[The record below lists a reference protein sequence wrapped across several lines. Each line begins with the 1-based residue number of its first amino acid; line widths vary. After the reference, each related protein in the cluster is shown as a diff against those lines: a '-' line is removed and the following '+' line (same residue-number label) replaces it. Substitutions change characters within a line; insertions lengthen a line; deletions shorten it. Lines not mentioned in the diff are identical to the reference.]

1 MARRFEGERMARALC
16 LLLVLLSAL
25 CSCRPTATPA
35 YQDIKFDTSEYVKLA
50 ALGPGDIFEVRV
62 HGHSDLTGTHRVSTT
77 GEIDYPLV
85 GRIRVGG
92 LTSNQ
97 IADRVRIRLL
107 DGFLRQPHVT
117 VYVKQFNSKKVFV
130 LGQVKKPGMFAYQ
143 ESMNVVQAIAL
154 AGGFTGLAE
163 ENYVTVTREEGE
175 RKQHIRI
182 PVRNIV
188 ADQGSQN
195 FLLRPGDIVFVPE
208 AMM

>member
-1 MARRFEGERMARALC
+1 
-16 LLLVLLSAL
+16 
-25 CSCRPTATPA
+25 
-35 YQDIKFDTSEYVKLA
+35 
-50 ALGPGDIFEVRV
+50 
-62 HGHSDLTGTHRVSTT
+62 
-77 GEIDYPLV
+77 
-85 GRIRVGG
+85 
-92 LTSNQ
+92 
-97 IADRVRIRLL
+97 
-107 DGFLRQPHVT
+107 

>member
-1 MARRFEGERMARALC
+1 MARSLSLPFV
-16 LLLVLLSAL
+16 LVWAL
-25 CSCRPTATPA
+25 CSCRPTATPE
-35 YQDIKFDTSEYVKLA
+35 YQDIEFDTSEYVKLA

-62 HGHSDLTGTHRVSTT
+62 HGHTDLTGTHRVSTT
-77 GEIDYPLV
+77 GDINFPLV
-85 GRIRVGG
+85 GRIQVRG

-97 IADRVRIRLL
+97 IADRVRSRLL

-163 ENYVTVTREEGE
+163 ENYVTVTREEGD
-175 RKQHIRI
+175 KQRHIRI
-182 PVRNIV
+182 PVRKIV
-188 ADQGSQN
+188 ADKGSQN

-208 AMM
+208 AVM